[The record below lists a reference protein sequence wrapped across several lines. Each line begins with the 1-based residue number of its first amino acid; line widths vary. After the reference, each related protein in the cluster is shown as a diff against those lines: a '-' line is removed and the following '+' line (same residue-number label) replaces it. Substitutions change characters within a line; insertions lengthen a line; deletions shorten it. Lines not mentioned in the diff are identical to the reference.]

1 MDFLL
6 NESCLVLSI
15 SIFEAPLLKSD
26 WSAMTS
32 SDIIQESILELRRI
46 FQKNSSELV
55 KSRISPE
62 DYFVNL
68 SHEPPT
74 LKYPDVGISR
84 LVVGVCELIS
94 NLLLE
99 DTDESKYSI
108 VMIFEYFF
116 LVAPVL
122 FKSQG
127 ARFINDTMFMKHFL
141 SYIKSLYHTRPEA
154 QKELGN
160 ILVHLDISNPIK
172 DLD

>member
-1 MDFLL
+1 
-6 NESCLVLSI
+6 
-15 SIFEAPLLKSD
+15 
-26 WSAMTS
+26 MTS
-32 SDIIQESILELRRI
+32 NDMIQETILELKRI
-46 FQKNSSELV
+46 FHKNGSELV

-68 SHEPPT
+68 SHEPPV
-74 LKYPDVGISR
+74 LRYPDVGISK

-99 DTDESKYSI
+99 DIDESKSVSRVI

-116 LVAPVL
+116 LVTPVL

-127 ARFINDTMFMKHFL
+127 ARFVNDIIFMKHFM
-141 SYIKSLYHTRPEA
+141 SYIKSLCNTRPEA

-172 DLD
+172 DLI